1 MSVKPC
7 TCCNNIHK
15 YSNNCCPPLSYCSWT
30 QNSKFSNNIIAN
42 TNNSYTN
49 VDLNNAI
56 NYKNFLQKSEN
67 SLKIIDLENNFLK
80 LNYTCNN

>member
-1 MSVKPC
+1 
-7 TCCNNIHK
+7 
-15 YSNNCCPPLSYCSWT
+15 
-30 QNSKFSNNIIAN
+30 SKFSNNIIAN